1 MKENRIIHGNEYRKH
16 VKARATE
23 TFLCAISSIDFF
35 CEFSTHHAC
44 ISCVHRKLDYHAEY
58 LFNLRE
64 GQKRIDNRRMF
75 SINPFDTHLQINS
88 ISHLLFLQIK
98 WIENK
103 YPVCRYGRRT
113 FRFSFY
119 FSICYNV
126 LQITKFLMTGFL
138 GWYINLDAA
147 DVAEHF
153 FDSCCEFSFFSSCL
167 MGTFIA

>member
-16 VKARATE
+16 VKRRATE

-35 CEFSTHHAC
+35 LWVFHTPC
-44 ISCVHRKLDYHAEY
+44 ISCVYIKLDYHAEY

-64 GQKRIDNRRMF
+64 GQKRIDNRRYF
-75 SINPFDTHLQINS
+75 PLIHLILSQINS

-98 WIENK
+98 WVENK